1 MNIHT
6 RWIMAWGALIGA
18 ALFVVPLALI
28 AAALYNFPF
37 DFGPLYV
44 IMGASGA
51 AWGALVMVDAYEPK

>member
-1 MNIHT
+1 
-6 RWIMAWGALIGA
+6 MAWGALIGA